1 MEYYGKSAAVISS
14 DAVQNRMERISQR
27 LSLMAAADRYAGE
40 GSALER
46 EGNISELLGF
56 TAARGWV
63 EAQVGT
69 DDLVL
74 YSSRICVYKSW
85 RRVDLSKADEVGIY
99 TGQLK
104 EVLFFLSVRRHD
116 IWTP

>member
-1 MEYYGKSAAVISS
+1 MSGGS
-14 DAVQNRMERISQR
+14 DPFQVRWLPPIWGGF
-27 LSLMAAADRYAGE
+27 LK
-40 GSALER
+40 
-46 EGNISELLGF
+46 EGNISELLTF
-56 TAARGWV
+56 TAARGWA

-74 YSSRICVYKSW
+74 YSSRIC
-85 RRVDLSKADEVGIY
+85 KADEVGIY

-104 EVLFFLSVRRHD
+104 EVSFFLSVRRHD

>member
-1 MEYYGKSAAVISS
+1 MSGGS
-14 DAVQNRMERISQR
+14 DPFRVRWLPPIWGGF
-27 LSLMAAADRYAGE
+27 L
-40 GSALER
+40 R

>member
-1 MEYYGKSAAVISS
+1 MSGGS
-14 DAVQNRMERISQR
+14 DPFRVRWFPPIWGGF
-27 LSLMAAADRYAGE
+27 L
-40 GSALER
+40 R